1 MQKYKC
7 SPVDRTAAA
16 QAGPQEPRDSVDQL
30 GQLVWCAVAH
40 ELIEDFRRE
49 QTFAV

>member
-1 MQKYKC
+1 MQNRKC

-16 QAGPQEPRDSVDQL
+16 QAGPQEPLNSVDQL
-30 GQLVWCAVAH
+30 GRVVWRAVVR